1 MAQEVAVAAVSHAI
15 QLSVAPVFLLTAV
28 GAMLT
33 VLTSRVA
40 RIIDRA
46 RLAET
51 RLTNETGDAAGFLKT
66 ELGTLA
72 KRATLIQ
79 RAIAFSTVTALC
91 ICGVIATLFSAAFL
105 SFDAS
110 IPVAMLFVAA
120 MMAFIIALL
129 CFLREVTIAT
139 ATLRIGPR

>member
-1 MAQEVAVAAVSHAI
+1 MAQDIAVETVSHAI

-28 GAMLT
+28 GAMLS
-33 VLTSRVA
+33 VLTSRIA

-46 RLAET
+46 RLAESK
-51 RLTNETGDAAGFLKT
+51 LTTESGDAAGVLRG

-72 KRATLIQ
+72 TRARLIQ
-79 RAIAFSTVTALC
+79 RAITFSTVTALC

-110 IPVAMLFVAA
+110 IPVAVLFVAA
-120 MMAFIIALL
+120 MVSFIVALL
-129 CFLREVTIAT
+129 CFLREVSIAT